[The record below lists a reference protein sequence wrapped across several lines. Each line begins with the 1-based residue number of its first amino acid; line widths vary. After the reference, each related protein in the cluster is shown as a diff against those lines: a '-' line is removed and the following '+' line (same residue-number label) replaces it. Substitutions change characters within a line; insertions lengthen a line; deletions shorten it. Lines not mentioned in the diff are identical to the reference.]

1 MSFFS
6 RHLDPAES
14 LGEILFGL
22 IMVLTFTLGASVAG
36 GWERGLILAAVG
48 CNVAWGII
56 DGALFLMSRLFER
69 SRKGRLIR
77 AIRQAPD
84 AAAAVAAIRREMEP
98 GLESVTEPAD
108 REHLYRSVHAL
119 IARGT
124 PAPVRLRRDDW
135 LGALAVF
142 LLVTATALPAAA
154 PFAVVPDPHRALR
167 VSNWLLVVLLFFVGR
182 RWARHTDANPWVAGL
197 ASMGL
202 GVVLVTVAIALG
214 G

>member
-1 MSFFS
+1 MSFFE
-6 RHLDPAES
+6 RYLDPAES

-22 IMVLTFTLGASVAG
+22 IMVLTFTLGAAVAG
-36 GWERGLILAAVG
+36 GWERGLILAAVA

-69 SRKGRLIR
+69 SRRGRLIR
-77 AIRQAPD
+77 AIRLAGDD
-84 AAAAVAAIRREMEP
+84 AEAVAAIRREMEP

-108 REHLYRSVHAL
+108 REQLYRSVHAL

-142 LLVTATALPAAA
+142 LLVTATALPAVA
-154 PFAVVPDPHRALR
+154 PFLVVADPHLALR
-167 VSNWLLVVLLFFVGR
+167 ASNWLLVALLFMVGR
-182 RWARHTDANPWVAGL
+182 RWARHTDASPWGAGG
-197 ASMGL
+197 AAMGL
-202 GVVLVTVAIALG
+202 GLLLVAVAIALG

>member
-1 MSFFS
+1 MSFFA

-56 DGALFLMSRLFER
+56 DGALFVMSRVFER
-69 SRKGRLIR
+69 SRRGRLIR
-77 AIRQAPD
+77 AIREAPD
-84 AAAAVAAIRREMEP
+84 AAAAVDAVRREMEP
-98 GLESVTEPAD
+98 GLEGVTEPAD
-108 REHLYRSVHAL
+108 RDRLYRSVHAL
-119 IARGT
+119 IANGT
-124 PAPVRLRRDDW
+124 PARVRLRRDDW

-142 LLVTATALPAAA
+142 ALVTATALPAAA
-154 PFAVVPDPHRALR
+154 PFLVLRDPHVALR
-167 VSNWLLVVLLFFVGR
+167 VSNWLLVALLFVVGW
-182 RWARHTDANPWVAGL
+182 RWARHTDANPWVAGT

-202 GVVLVTVAIALG
+202 GVLLVAVAIALG

>member
-1 MSFFS
+1 MSFFT

-56 DGALFLMSRLFER
+56 DAALFVMSRVFER
-69 SRKGRLIR
+69 SRRGRLIR
-77 AIRQAPD
+77 AVRHAPD
-84 AAAAVAAIRREMEP
+84 AGAAVEAIRLEMEP
-98 GLESVTEPAD
+98 GLEAVTEPAD
-108 REHLYRSVHAL
+108 RERLYRSVHAL
-119 IARGT
+119 VANGT

-142 LLVTATALPAAA
+142 ILVTATALPAAA
-154 PFAVVPDPHRALR
+154 PFLVVANPHVALR
-167 VSNWLLVVLLFFVGR
+167 LSNWLLVAILFVVGY
-182 RWARHTDANPWVAGL
+182 RWARHTDANPWIAGG
-197 ASMGL
+197 AAMGL
-202 GVVLVTVAIALG
+202 GVLLVAVAIALG

>member
-1 MSFFS
+1 MSFLE

-56 DGALFLMSRLFER
+56 DAALFLMSRLFER
-69 SRKGRLIR
+69 SRRGRLIR
-77 AIRQAPD
+77 AIQGTPD
-84 AAAAVAAIRREMEP
+84 VAAAIEAIRREMEP

-108 REHLYRSVHAL
+108 RERLYRSVHAL
-119 IARGT
+119 IASGT
-124 PAPVRLRRDDW
+124 PAPARLRRDDW
-135 LGALAVF
+135 MGAWVVF
-142 LLVTATALPAAA
+142 LLVTATAAPAAA
-154 PFAVVPDPHRALR
+154 PFLVVPDPHLALR
-167 VSNWLLVVLLFFVGR
+167 VSNWLLVTLLFIVGH
-182 RWARHTDANPWVAGL
+182 RWARHTDAGPWTAGF
-197 ASMGL
+197 AAMGL
-202 GVVLVTVAIALG
+202 GVMLVAVAIALG

>member
-1 MSFFS
+1 MSFFE

-56 DGALFLMSRLFER
+56 DGALFVMSRVFER
-69 SRKGRLIR
+69 SRRGRLIR
-77 AIRQAPD
+77 AIRHAPD
-84 AAAAVAAIRREMEP
+84 AATALDAVRREMEP
-98 GLESVTEPAD
+98 GLEGVTEPAD
-108 REHLYRSVHAL
+108 RERLYRSVHAL
-119 IARGT
+119 VANGT

-142 LLVTATALPAAA
+142 VLVTATALPAAA
-154 PFAVVPDPHRALR
+154 PFLVVADPHLALR
-167 VSNWLLVVLLFFVGR
+167 VSNWLLVAILFVVGH
-182 RWARHTDANPWVAGL
+182 RWARHTDAHPWVAGG
-197 ASMGL
+197 AAMGL
-202 GVVLVTVAIALG
+202 GVLRVGVAIARG

>member
-1 MSFFS
+1 MSFFE
-6 RHLDPAES
+6 RALDPAES

-48 CNVAWGII
+48 CNVAWGVI
-56 DGALFLMSRLFER
+56 DGALFLMSRLFAR
-69 SRKGRLIR
+69 SRRGRLIR

-84 AAAAVAAIRREMEP
+84 TAAAVDAIRREMEP
-98 GLESVTEPAD
+98 GLEPVTEAAD
-108 REHLYRSVHAL
+108 RERLYRSVHAL

-124 PAPVRLRRDDW
+124 PTPVGLRRDDW
-135 LGALAVF
+135 MGALAVF

-154 PFAVVPDPHRALR
+154 PFLVLENPHLALR
-167 VSNWLLVVLLFFVGR
+167 VSNGLLIALLFLVGY
-182 RWARHTDANPWVAGL
+182 RWARHTDANPWGAGFAAL
-197 ASMGL
+197 GL
-202 GVVLVTVAIALG
+202 GVLLVAVAIALG

>member
-1 MSFFS
+1 MTFFA

-48 CNVAWGII
+48 CNVAWGVI
-56 DGALFLMSRLFER
+56 DAALFMMSRVFER

-84 AAAAVAAIRREMEP
+84 TAVAVSAIRREMEP
-98 GLESVTEPAD
+98 GLESVTALSD
-108 REHLYRSVHAL
+108 REQLYRSVHAL
-119 IARGT
+119 IAHGT
-124 PAPVRLRRDDW
+124 PAPVQLRRDDW
-135 LGALAVF
+135 LGGCAVF
-142 LLVTATALPAAA
+142 LLVTGTALPAAA
-154 PFAVVPDPHRALR
+154 PFLVVPHPHLALR
-167 VSNWLLVVLLFFVGR
+167 VSNWLLVALLFVVGR
-182 RWARHTDANPWVAGL
+182 RWARHTDANPWVAGF

-202 GVVLVTVAIALG
+202 GVLLVGVAIALG